1 MDNLTNQINEIRER
15 ADIVDVISRYINV
28 IHKGKG
34 YYAICPFHDDTNP
47 SLSISQDKQIFKCFV
62 CNEGGNVFTFL
73 QKYKKIPYMKAVKEV
88 ADMVGIDFKVKE
100 KVTEVVSPQIQV
112 LYYILQD
119 AKMFYMNNLKACK
132 EAIDYCKNRNLT
144 DDIIKEFEI
153 GYSFDSESV
162 IKFLLMKGYSKE
174 DIYRSGIALEENG
187 KLIDRF
193 SSRLIFPITSLEGKV
208 VAFSGRIIAKVDM
221 AKYVNSPETPI
232 FVKGNTLYHYA
243 KALDYI
249 KKEKKVYICEG
260 YMDTIALYKAGINNA
275 IALMGTAFT
284 KEHLKVL
291 KYLGVQ
297 IILTLDGDNPGNIN
311 ANKLASDLTKLEIPV
326 QVIPS
331 YGDVKD
337 VDEYL
342 NKYGKEKLVD
352 LLNTTLLNPFEFSLH
367 VAKKTLNLENN
378 EEKKKFLHSMCKK
391 IAMFQNED
399 QDIYIEK
406 LHKEL
411 HFSINTITNL
421 VKEYSNKTTNNDVL
435 LKINEYKKTSKYQEL
450 QLRVLSLML
459 DSPEAIQTFIDSLVY
474 LENDSYRKLAMI
486 ICEYYKENSSS
497 FSMDH
502 MLADLFTKVESEY
515 EKDDE
520 LNKTLLLLDS
530 YKGTFPNYSKNAFL
544 DLLFEIKEIAPLE
557 HRLNQIQ
564 EDIKFANTI
573 EEKNELIKESL
584 NIKQTL
590 KEKRMQKNGR

>member
-112 LYYILQD
+112 LYNILQD
-119 AKMFYMNNLKACK
+119 AKMFYMNNLKARK

-193 SSRLIFPITSLEGKV
+193 SSRLIFPITSLDGKV

-243 KALDYI
+243 KALEYI
-249 KKEKKVYICEG
+249 KKEKKLYICEG
-260 YMDTIALYKAGINNA
+260 YMDTIALYKAGINNV

-291 KYLGVQ
+291 KYLGVK

-342 NKYGKEKLVD
+342 NKYGKEKLID
-352 LLNTTLLNPFEFSLH
+352 LLNTTLLNPFEFSLY

-435 LKINEYKKTSKYQEL
+435 VKINEYKKTNKYQEL

-486 ICEYYKENSSS
+486 ICEYYKENISS

-530 YKGTFPNYSKNAFL
+530 YKGTFPSYNKNAFL
-544 DLLFEIKEIAPLE
+544 DLLFEIKEISPLE
-557 HRLNQIQ
+557 RRLNQIQ